1 MTKKPSWNQ
10 RNIRYGKH
18 SRQFGG
24 TRGWEGVGYVVDDT
38 ELDKETED
46 SLLKEDDKEAFMET
60 EEYKVR

>member
-1 MTKKPSWNQ
+1 MTKRPSWKQ

-24 TRGWEGVGYVVDDT
+24 TRGEGVGYVVDDV
-38 ELDKETED
+38 EVDKETED

-60 EEYKVR
+60 EEYKVW